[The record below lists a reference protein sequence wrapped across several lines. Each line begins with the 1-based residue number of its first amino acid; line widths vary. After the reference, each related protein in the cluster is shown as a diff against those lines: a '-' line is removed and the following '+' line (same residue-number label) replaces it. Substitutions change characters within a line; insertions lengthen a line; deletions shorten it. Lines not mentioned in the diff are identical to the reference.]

1 MRLEDY
7 PRPPDDNGRGVH
19 WSASVYHPT
28 GDNLDSWIRELTAMK
43 IKWVKLLDDGGGSSK
58 EACEKLLDAGI
69 MPVVRL
75 YRPQPNPGHIHGR
88 EENTVRELVALGVR
102 YFETNNEP
110 DLAAEWQNNHRPSN
124 WLDIVVDNF
133 IYDADRILAL
143 GGLPAFP
150 AMGVGNRVNGIA
162 RVVDRGRIDIF
173 EKGAWVAIH
182 NYTLNHP
189 LNYPYDDVNQN
200 GTPLTREEYE
210 RLGSWAWDGQPM
222 ETINQW
228 RDEDKNPGATIHDDS
243 SCFLALELMDGIIRD
258 TLGFPVPILSTEGG
272 PVVGWREDRRYPR
285 ITPQLHAEM
294 VAAITDYVQGTG
306 TIDGKKA
313 PDSYFCMCHWLLAN
327 YRLGFFA
334 PSWESQSW
342 YTDWW
347 NETFDLQ
354 GELPVVARLKEMPS
368 HSRISE
374 AGGWGIVAGT
384 VKDRNGEPLS
394 IGLELRS
401 GNETAASTRSDDSGA
416 YTFDKVRPGV
426 YNLAAE
432 WRGVVRSALVV
443 EAGEATHVNLDDLA
457 PSASADLSG
466 TVVDSGGNSVA
477 GKEVVLSLE
486 TGEEVARTTTG
497 DDGSYSIVVRAQGDY
512 VLSADSVRVP
522 VKVED
527 EDQYT
532 VNLVLLSPATF
543 VYKVVTK
550 RLVPADEN
558 QGRSLFWGTV
568 TDQNGNP
575 LDGIRLEMRWQGA
588 SPDTSF
594 PTATTGSFVSKPR
607 GYYEFLHS
615 AGIFEL
621 QVIQGDWESEVADG
635 LDTAHAPGQEGQS
648 VSYEVNFRVLPVS
661 SPAVSNSQVVGDIPG
676 CAAQEVVLRKGDEN
690 WSVSL
695 GDDCHFE
702 FSDLG
707 PGTYSLEIV
716 GVGTVA
722 DDISLDGQN
731 RVTLTF
737 PLQGRITGTV
747 KNAQPGTEV
756 TLHSDTFGW
765 DRTSRLADDG
775 SFAFEHLPRG
785 VYSVRVADKSV
796 TGITNDGVNTTTVP
810 IIELTSPPPA
820 KTITR
825 YFLLGGGNSPHLRTR
840 MMLVL
845 PYARKL
851 GATVGFSVEEAK
863 HASEVMVVGGEE
875 VVSSEDVQALE
886 DAGCKVQRLPDDL
899 YELERFVAGA
909 MQG

>member
-28 GDNLDSWIRELTAMK
+28 GDDLDSWVRELTAMK

-58 EACEKLLDAGI
+58 EVCEKLLDAGI

-88 EENTVRELVALGVR
+88 EEKTIQELVALGVR

-150 AMGVGNRVNGIA
+150 AMGVGTRVNGIA

-189 LNYPYDDVNQN
+189 LDYPYDDVNQN

-210 RLGSWAWDGQPM
+210 KFGAWAWDGQPM
-222 ETINQW
+222 ETINKW
-228 RDEDKNPGATIHDDS
+228 REEDKNPGATIRDDS
-243 SCFLALELMDGIIRD
+243 SCFLALKLMDEIIRD

-285 ITPQLHAEM
+285 VTPQTHAEM
-294 VAAITDYVQGTG
+294 VAAIADYVQGTG
-306 TIDGKKA
+306 TINGEKV

-327 YRLGFFA
+327 YKLGFFA

-347 NETFDLQ
+347 NETFSLQ
-354 GELPVVARLKEMPS
+354 GRLPAVDRLKEMPS
-368 HSRISE
+368 HSRTSE
-374 AGGWGIVAGT
+374 AGGWGIISGT
-384 VKDRNGEPLS
+384 VKDRNGDPLS
-394 IGLELRS
+394 IVLELRS
-401 GNETAASTRSDDSGA
+401 GEETIASTQSDDSGA
-416 YTFDKVRPGV
+416 YTFDKVKPDI

-432 WRGVVRSALVV
+432 WRGVVRHALVV
-443 EAGEATHVNLDDLA
+443 EAGEATHVDLDDLP
-457 PSASADLSG
+457 PSAHADLRG
-466 TVVDSGGNSVA
+466 TVTDSGGNPVA
-477 GKEVVLSLE
+477 EKDVVLSLE

-497 DDGSYSIVVRAQGDY
+497 HDGSYSILVKAQGDY
-512 VLSADSVRVP
+512 VLSVDSLRIP
-522 VKVED
+522 VEIGE

-532 VNLVLLSPATF
+532 VNPVLPSPATF
-543 VYKVVTK
+543 VYKVTKK

-588 SPDTSF
+588 APGTRF
-594 PTATTGSFVSKPR
+594 PTAVTGTFVSKPH

-615 AGIFEL
+615 AGIFDL
-621 QVIQGDWESEVADG
+621 RVIQGDWESEVADG

-648 VSYEVNFRVLPVS
+648 VSYEVDFQLLPVS
-661 SPAVSNSQVVGDIPG
+661 SPEISNSQVVGDVPG
-676 CAAQEVVLRKGDEN
+676 CSAQDVVLHKEDER
-690 WSVSL
+690 WSASL
-695 GDDCHFE
+695 GDDCRFE
-702 FSDLG
+702 FSHLG

-716 GVGTVA
+716 GIGTVA
-722 DDISLDGQN
+722 DGILLDGQN

-737 PLQGRITGTV
+737 PLQGKIVGSV
-747 KNAQPGTEV
+747 QNARAGTEV
-756 TLHSDTFGW
+756 ILHSDTFGW
-765 DRTSRLADDG
+765 DRVSSLSDDG
-775 SFAFEHLPRG
+775 TFVFEHLPRG
-785 VYSVRVADKSV
+785 TYTVRVADKSV
-796 TGITNDGVNTTTVP
+796 TGITNDGASTTTVP
-810 IIELTSPPPA
+810 TIELAPPA
-820 KTITR
+820 PSKTITR
-825 YFLLGGGNSPHLRTR
+825 YILLGGSSSPHLRAR
-840 MMLVL
+840 LMLVL

-863 HASEVMVVGGEE
+863 HAAEVLIVGGE
-875 VVSSEDVQALE
+875 DVIPAQVAQSLE
-886 DAGCKVQRLPDDL
+886 DAGCKVQRLPGTL
-899 YELERFVAGA
+899 YELEQFVDSET
-909 MQG
+909 Q